1 MTELSPNQLE
11 LSRKIERIIL
21 HSLAEH
27 GQSAVAN
34 ALGVSEST
42 VSRLKDGNLETFS
55 KVLAALDLKVVPTSF
70 RTIDPERMKAFCT
83 LFEAAMTRP
92 DSLEHL
98 LLEGEE

>member
-11 LSRKIERIIL
+11 LSRKIERTIL
-21 HSLAEH
+21 CSLSNK
-27 GQSAVAN
+27 GQVEVAK
-34 ALGVSEST
+34 LIGVHEST
-42 VSRLKDGNLETFS
+42 VSRFKDGHLETFS
-55 KVLAALDLKVVPTSF
+55 NLLAALDLKVVPTSF
-70 RTIDPERMKAFCT
+70 RTIDPERMRAFCT